1 MKKNTIVLILF
12 LLSGIV
18 IGGLLGEIAS
28 GSEALWWLNY
38 GSEFGLSNP
47 ITIDL
52 AVVKVTFGFLFNL
65 TIAAIIGMLASIL
78 IYKKVYN

>member
-1 MKKNTIVLILF
+1 MKKNTIVLLIF

-18 IGGLLGEIAS
+18 LGSLLGEIAS
-28 GSEALWWLNY
+28 GVDGLWWLNF
-38 GSEFGLSNP
+38 GRQFGLSNP

-52 AVVKVTFGFLFNL
+52 AVVKLTFGFLFNL
-65 TIAAIIGMLASIL
+65 TVASILGMLAALL